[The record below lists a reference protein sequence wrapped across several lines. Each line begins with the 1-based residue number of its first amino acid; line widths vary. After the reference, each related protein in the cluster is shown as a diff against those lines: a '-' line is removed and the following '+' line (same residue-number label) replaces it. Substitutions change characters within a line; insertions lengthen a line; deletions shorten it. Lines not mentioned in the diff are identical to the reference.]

1 MYFVFFT
8 ERLLYLENQVNG
20 LKKEVKY
27 LKGNACILLMLRSIF
42 VKVKFKT
49 GGQAYTSFNN
59 IVYSSIRVVVFILD
73 CMHKYVHLILIY
85 SFFCTLKIILH
96 EWTKW
101 VLFWSV
107 MISHEKIFLKHY
119 IHLNIWILMGL
130 IFFLKEY
137 IILNWKD

>member
-42 VKVKFKT
+42 VKVKFKK
-49 GGQAYTSFNN
+49 GGQAHTSFNN
-59 IVYSSIRVVVFILD
+59 IVYCSIRVVVFILD

-85 SFFCTLKIILH
+85 SFFRTLKIILH

-101 VLFWSV
+101 VLFRSV
-107 MISHEKIFLKHY
+107 MISNEKIFLKHY